1 MITIYRDEHN
11 KLQQSIVEENPK
23 YLSLGQEVF
32 ANHKKF
38 VITNIDKTDLKRV
51 VHMMTVESNY
61 TTKLEFR
68 MKRGGYEIPEKNKQM
83 VR

>member
-32 ANHKKF
+32 INHKKF
-38 VITNIDKTDLKRV
+38 VITNIEKTELKRV
-51 VHMMTVESNY
+51 VHMMVVGSNY
-61 TTKLEFR
+61 MTKLEFR
-68 MKRGGYEIPEKNKQM
+68 AKRGDYELTEKNKQM